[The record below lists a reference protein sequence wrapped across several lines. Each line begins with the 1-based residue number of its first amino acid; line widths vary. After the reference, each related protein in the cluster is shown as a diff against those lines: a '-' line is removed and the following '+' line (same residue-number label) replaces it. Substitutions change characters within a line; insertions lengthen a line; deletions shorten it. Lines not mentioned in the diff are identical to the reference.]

1 MATILPKAELDSANH
16 KERWLMRSYIIL
28 AVWTLLAGAGIPL
41 IGVLNS
47 GLARSVGNPFTA
59 TAIMFAIA
67 MAVALAISLPLYG
80 APALAQLGTTPA
92 LSYAGGLLI
101 GFYALSAT
109 IIIPRFG
116 AASFIA
122 FILVAQ
128 LLTSAIVDQ
137 FGLFGMTKRPLD
149 VSRLVGLVVIVA
161 GIAIMEIGNLRKA
174 DY

>member
-1 MATILPKAELDSANH
+1 
-16 KERWLMRSYIIL
+16 MRSYIIF

-67 MAVALAISLPLYG
+67 MAVAFALSLPLYG
-80 APALAQLGTTPA
+80 PPTLAQLGATPR

-122 FILVAQ
+122 FILIAQ
-128 LLTSAIVDQ
+128 LLTSAVIDQ
-137 FGLFGMTKRPLD
+137 FGLFGMARRPIDIFKLA
-149 VSRLVGLVVIVA
+149 GLVVIVA
-161 GIAIMEIGNLRKA
+161 GVAIMEIGNLTKGR
-174 DY
+174 